1 MAQTYTR
8 WSSTPGSITGTI
20 NTAALD
26 SSFANPNFVFV
37 FPNGDY
43 FSQTSAQADGSTYI
57 QQGGFTLFLINAPVI
72 LASELY
78 LEDNGEFFNA
88 ADESIVWTRATLE
101 QGVYHYTVTNGSD
114 SELQYVILMPTVEAA
129 IDTLAKKLLDSQCN
143 CQMNRSVMDN
153 FVKAK
158 ALQQLIYAKVA
169 EHGTAMDSAFLTEIN
184 ADVTVLQDFLEGTN
198 DVCGC

>member
-8 WSSTPGSITGTI
+8 WSFSTAISGILYTP
-20 NTAALD
+20 ALD
-26 SSFANPNFVFV
+26 ASFANPTFVFV

-43 FSQTSAQADGSTYI
+43 FSQTGSQADGSTYI
-57 QQGGFTLFLINAPVI
+57 QQAGFTIYVIDPATI
-72 LASELY
+72 LANELY
-78 LEDNGEFFNA
+78 LEDNGQFFNA
-88 ADESIVWTRATLE
+88 ADESIVWTRSTLE

-114 SELQYVILMPTVEAA
+114 SELQYIILMPDVEAA
-129 IDTLAKKLLDSQCN
+129 ISTLAQKLLDSQCN

-169 EHGTAMDSAFLTEIN
+169 EQGTAMDSAFLTEIN
-184 ADVTVLQDFLEGTN
+184 ADVTVLQDFLQGT
-198 DVCGC
+198 DDMCGC

>member
-8 WSSTPGSITGTI
+8 WSFTTGITGTLYSP
-20 NTAALD
+20 ALD
-26 SSFANPNFVFV
+26 SSFANPTFVFV

-43 FSQTSAQADGSTYI
+43 FSQTGAQADNSTYT
-57 QQGGFTLFLINAPVI
+57 QQAGFTLYVINPTDL

-88 ADESIVWTRATLE
+88 ADESIVWTRTALE

-114 SELQYVILMPTVEAA
+114 SELQYIILMPDVEAA
-129 IDTLAKKLLDSQCN
+129 ISTLAQKLLDSQCN

-169 EHGTAMDSAFLTEIN
+169 EHGNAMDSAFLTEIN
-184 ADVTVLQDFLEGTN
+184 TDVTVLQDFLQGT
-198 DVCGC
+198 DDMCGC